1 MPLRF
6 AGRGWLAW
14 GAAVI
19 LVILSV
25 GDVLTTMY
33 IIAGGAGREGNPF
46 MAWLMVVLG
55 LRLALGVKVVLTAGI
70 AMCLVGKWEYHLA
83 RMGMSIAIGMHCLV
97 VGRHLFYILGGYV

>member
-6 AGRGWLAW
+6 SGRGWLAW
-14 GAAVI
+14 GAAAL

-25 GDVLTTMY
+25 GDVLTTMC
-33 IIAGGAGREGNPF
+33 ILAGGGREGNPF
-46 MAWLMVVLG
+46 MAWLMAVLG
-55 LRLALGVKVVLTAGI
+55 LRFALGVKVVLTAGI

-83 RMGMSIAIGMHCLV
+83 RMAMTIAIGMHCLV